1 MGSMYDK
8 VLVSATRRKKRKNQR
23 DGIEKKTQQDLIVF
37 EGGRM
42 WPQAKECGWLLESE
56 ISNKIYSLLE
66 PL

>member
-1 MGSMYDK
+1 MRR
-8 VLVSATRRKKRKNQR
+8 VLASGRRRKKRKNQR
-23 DGIEKKTQQDLIVF
+23 DGTVKRTQQDLTGF
-37 EGGRM
+37 EDGRM